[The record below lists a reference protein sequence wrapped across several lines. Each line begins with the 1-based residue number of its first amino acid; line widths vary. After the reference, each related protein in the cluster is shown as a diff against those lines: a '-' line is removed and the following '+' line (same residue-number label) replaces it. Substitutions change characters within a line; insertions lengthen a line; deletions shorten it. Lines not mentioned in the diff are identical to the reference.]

1 MKIQKHIVTKQ
12 DMEIDVSGVT
22 LLSVDEYNEN
32 LDLIPLHDDLWWL
45 RSSFS
50 DHGHYAGCVHDDGVV
65 DYYDVDNDGVGASP
79 ALILNPESS
88 HLNPGDKFD
97 MAGVT
102 WTMLN
107 GNLAQCDEI
116 VGNCPFRRE
125 WRANDANVY
134 EASDVRKWVENWARE
149 AGIIHD

>member
-12 DMEIDVSGVT
+12 DMDIDIRGVT

-32 LDLIPLHDDLWWL
+32 RDLIPLHDDLWWL
-45 RSSFS
+45 RSSYSFN
-50 DHGHYAGCVHDDGVV
+50 DYIAGCVY
-65 DYYDVDNDGVGASP
+65 DYGSVYNNDVYNDGVGVSP

-88 HLNPGDKFD
+88 HLNPGDRFD

-102 WTMLN
+102 WTMLR